1 MPRSSGYS
9 IYKRMMMDN
18 NIWISGLIVLV
29 LVGASAF
36 FSGSET
42 ALTAASKARIHQ
54 LARKGNRGAQVVRRL
69 REDKE
74 TLLGAL
80 LLGNNLVNI
89 MAASLATS
97 VLVGLFG
104 EAGVAITTLGMTLM
118 LLIFA
123 EVLPKTIAITHPD
136 RTAVAV
142 APAVS
147 WVVRIL
153 RPAVIG
159 VRLIVRALLRL
170 LRIDSQTVLSQEA
183 HQEEL
188 RGAIELHR
196 GDDPATHVERH
207 MLRSVLDLGQVEID
221 DVMTHRSRM
230 VSVDAGLPVD
240 EITEQVLNSP
250 YTRIPL
256 WRDQPDNIVGVLHA
270 KALLRAIRSNEGDL
284 DEVMLGEIATE
295 PWFIPD
301 TTTLW
306 DQLQAFRK
314 RREHFALVVDEYGA
328 LMGIVTLEDILEE
341 IVGDITDE
349 TDISVPGV
357 RLQPDGSVTAP
368 GSVTIRDLNRQFEWS
383 LPDERATTIGGLILY
398 EARLIPEAG
407 QTFEFFG
414 FRFRILRRTGN
425 RISAVRITPPN
436 ARPRAPVQALR

>member
-1 MPRSSGYS
+1 
-9 IYKRMMMDN
+9 MDSN
-18 NIWISGLIVLV
+18 LWISGLIILV
-29 LVGASAF
+29 LIGASAF

-42 ALTAASKARIHQ
+42 ALTAASRARIHQ
-54 LARKGNRGAQVVRRL
+54 RARKGDKRARIVRRL

-97 VLVGLFG
+97 VLVSLFG
-104 EAGVAITTLGMTLM
+104 EAGVALTTLGMTLL

-123 EVLPKTIAITHPD
+123 EVLPKAIAITHPD
-136 RTAVAV
+136 HMAVIV
-142 APAVS
+142 APVVR
-147 WVVRIL
+147 WVVFVL
-153 RPAVIG
+153 RPAVIA
-159 VRLIVRALLRL
+159 VRFIVKCILRL
-170 LRIDSQTVLSQEA
+170 LRIDETSVLNQEA
-183 HQEEL
+183 HDEEL
-188 RGAIELHR
+188 RGVIELHR
-196 GDDPATHVERH
+196 SDDDPDTHVERQ
-207 MLRSVLDLGQVEID
+207 MLRSVLDLGEVEVD
-221 DVMTHRSRM
+221 DVMTHRSR
-230 VSVDAGLPVD
+230 VASVDASLPVD
-240 EITEQVLNSP
+240 EIVEQVLNSP

-256 WRDQPDNIVGVLHA
+256 WRDDPDNIVGILHA
-270 KALLRAIRSNEGDL
+270 KALLRAIGSNPTEL
-284 DEVMLGEIATE
+284 SENLIGEIAAE

-368 GSVTIRDLNRQFEWS
+368 GTVTIRDLNRQFDWS
-383 LPDERATTIGGLILY
+383 LPDDKATTVGGLILY

-407 QTFEFFG
+407 QMFEFFG

-436 ARPRAPVQALR
+436 ARPRSAIQPLR

>member
-1 MPRSSGYS
+1 
-9 IYKRMMMDN
+9 MDSN
-18 NIWISGLIVLV
+18 LWISGLIILV
-29 LVGASAF
+29 LIGASAF

-42 ALTAASKARIHQ
+42 ALTAASRARIHQ
-54 LARKGNRGAQVVRRL
+54 RARKGDKRARIVRRL

-97 VLVGLFG
+97 VLVSLFG
-104 EAGVAITTLGMTLM
+104 EAGVALNTIGMTLL

-136 RTAVAV
+136 RMAVIV
-142 APAVS
+142 APVVR
-147 WVVRIL
+147 WVVYIL
-153 RPAVIG
+153 RPAVIT
-159 VRLIVRALLRL
+159 VRFIVKCILRL
-170 LRIDSQTVLSQEA
+170 LRIDETSVLNQES
-183 HQEEL
+183 HDEEL
-188 RGAIELHR
+188 RGVIELHR
-196 GDDPATHVERH
+196 SDDDPDTHVERQ
-207 MLRSVLDLGQVEID
+207 MLSSVLDLGEVEVD
-221 DVMTHRSRM
+221 DVMTHRSR
-230 VSVDAGLPVD
+230 VASVDASLPVD
-240 EITEQVLNSP
+240 EIVEQVLNSP

-256 WRDQPDNIVGVLHA
+256 WRDDPDNIVGILHA
-270 KALLRAIRSNEGDL
+270 KALLRAIRSNPTEL
-284 DEVMLGEIATE
+284 SENLIGEIAAE

-368 GSVTIRDLNRQFEWS
+368 GTVTIRDLNRQFDWS
-383 LPDERATTIGGLILY
+383 LPDDKATTIGGLILY

-407 QTFEFFG
+407 QMFEFFG

-436 ARPRAPVQALR
+436 ARPRSAIQPLR

>member
-1 MPRSSGYS
+1 MDSS
-9 IYKRMMMDN
+9 
-18 NIWISGLIVLV
+18 IWISGLIVLV
-29 LVGASAF
+29 LIGASAF

-42 ALTAASKARIHQ
+42 ALTAASRARIHQ
-54 LARKGNRGAQVVRRL
+54 RARNGDRRARIVRRL

-89 MAASLATS
+89 LAASLATS
-97 VLVGLFG
+97 VLVALFG
-104 EAGVAITTLGMTLM
+104 EAGVALTTLGMTIL

-136 RTAVAV
+136 KTAVVV
-142 APAVS
+142 APVVR

-153 RPAVIG
+153 RPAVMA
-159 VRLIVRALLRL
+159 VRFIVKQILR
-170 LRIDSQTVLSQEA
+170 VLGLEEQATLSHEA
-183 HQEEL
+183 HEEEL
-188 RGAIELHR
+188 RGVIELHR
-196 GDDPATHVERH
+196 SDDPDTHVERH
-207 MLRSVLDLGQVEID
+207 MLRSVLDLGEIEVD

-230 VSVDAGLPVD
+230 VSVDAGQPVD
-240 EITEQVLNSP
+240 EIVEQVLNSP

-256 WRDQPDNIVGVLHA
+256 WRDEPDNIVGVLHA
-270 KALLRAIRSNEGDL
+270 KALLRAIRKNAGDL
-284 DEVMLGEIATE
+284 SESLIQDIAAE

-328 LMGIVTLEDILEE
+328 LMGVVTLEDILEE

-368 GSVTIRDLNRQFEWS
+368 GSVTIRDLNRQFDWT
-383 LPDERATTIGGLILY
+383 LPDEKATTIGGLILY

-425 RISAVRITPPN
+425 RISAVRITPPT
-436 ARPRAPVQALR
+436 ARPRNPVQALR

>member
-1 MPRSSGYS
+1 
-9 IYKRMMMDN
+9 MDS
-18 NIWISGLIVLV
+18 NIWITGFIILV
-29 LVGASAF
+29 LIGASAF

-42 ALTAASKARIHQ
+42 ALTAASRARIHQ
-54 LARKGNRGAQVVRRL
+54 RARKGDKRARIVRRL

-97 VLVGLFG
+97 LLVSLFG
-104 EAGVAITTLGMTLM
+104 EAGVAITTLGMTLV

-136 RTAVAV
+136 HTAVIV
-142 APAVS
+142 APVVR

-159 VRLIVRALLRL
+159 VRAIVKGILRL
-170 LRIDSQTVLSQEA
+170 LRIQEASVLTQEA
-183 HQEEL
+183 HEEEL
-188 RGAIELHR
+188 RGVIELHR
-196 GDDPATHVERH
+196 SDDDPDTHVERE
-207 MLRSVLDLGQVEID
+207 MLRSVLDLGEVEVE

-240 EITEQVLNSP
+240 EIVEQVLNSP

-256 WRDQPDNIVGVLHA
+256 WRDEPDNIVGVLHA
-270 KALLRAIRSNEGDL
+270 KALLRAIRNNPGELNENL
-284 DEVMLGEIATE
+284 IGEIAAE

-368 GSVTIRDLNRQFEWS
+368 GSVTIRDLNRQFDWS
-383 LPDERATTIGGLILY
+383 LPDGKATTVGGLILY

-425 RISAVRITPPN
+425 RISAIRITPPN
-436 ARPRAPVQALR
+436 ARSRSAIQALR

>member
-1 MPRSSGYS
+1 
-9 IYKRMMMDN
+9 MDSN
-18 NIWISGLIVLV
+18 LWLTGLIVLV
-29 LVGASAF
+29 LIFASAF

-42 ALTAASKARIHQ
+42 ALTAVSRARMHQ
-54 LARKGNRGAQVVRRL
+54 RERKGDTRAGIVRRL

-89 MAASLATS
+89 LAASLATS

-104 EAGVAITTLGMTLM
+104 EAGVAFTTLGMTIL

-136 RTAVAV
+136 KTAVLV
-142 APAVS
+142 APVVR
-147 WVVRIL
+147 WVVRVL
-153 RPAVIG
+153 RPAVYA
-159 VRLIVRALLRL
+159 VRFVVKGLLRL
-170 LRIDSQTVLSQEA
+170 LRIREPSMLSHEA
-183 HQEEL
+183 HEEEL
-188 RGAIELHR
+188 RGVIELHR
-196 GDDPATHVERH
+196 SDNPDTHVERE
-207 MLRSVLDLGQVEID
+207 MLRSILDLGEIEVD
-221 DVMTHRSRM
+221 DVMIHRSRM
-230 VSVDAGLPVD
+230 VSVDAGLPLE
-240 EITEQVLNSP
+240 EIVNQVLGSP
-250 YTRIPL
+250 FTRIPL
-256 WRDQPDNIVGVLHA
+256 WRDEPDNIVGILHV
-270 KALLRAIRSNEGDL
+270 KSLLRAIRNNPGELSENL
-284 DEVMLGEIATE
+284 IQEIAAE

-368 GSVTIRDLNRQFEWS
+368 GSVTIRDLNRQFDWS
-383 LPDERATTIGGLILY
+383 LPDEKATTIAGLILF

-425 RISAVRITPPN
+425 RISALRITPPN
-436 ARPRAPVQALR
+436 ARHRNTVQALR

>member
-1 MPRSSGYS
+1 MTEYDWLSVL
-9 IYKRMMMDN
+9 I
-18 NIWISGLIVLV
+18 IVLLIGV
-29 LVGASAF
+29 SAF

-42 ALTAASKARIHQ
+42 ALTAASRARMHH
-54 LARKGNRGAQVVRRL
+54 LARTGSRRAGIVRHL

-74 TLLGAL
+74 SLLGAL

-89 MAASLATS
+89 LAASLATS
-97 VLVGLFG
+97 VLLRLFG
-104 EAGVAITTLGMTLM
+104 DLGVAFATLGMTLL

-136 RTAVAV
+136 RTAIAV
-142 APAVS
+142 AP
-147 WVVRIL
+147 VVRHIVQIL
-153 RPAVIG
+153 KPAVAA
-159 VRLIVRALLRL
+159 VRLIVRGLIRL
-170 LRIDSQTVLSQEA
+170 MGITNKAGSSEEHRE
-183 HQEEL
+183 EEL
-188 RGAIELHR
+188 RGAIELHQSDHR
-196 GDDPATHVERH
+196 DTYVERQ
-207 MLRSVLDLGQVEID
+207 MLRSVLDLGEVEVA
-221 DVMTHRSRM
+221 DVMTHRSRL
-230 VSVDAGLPVD
+230 VAVDAGLPVD
-240 EITEQVLNSP
+240 EIVEQVLSSP
-250 YTRIPL
+250 YTRFPL
-256 WRDQPDNIVGVLHA
+256 WRDEPDNIVGVLHA
-270 KALLRAIRSNEGDL
+270 KALLRAIRSTESA
-284 DEVMLGEIATE
+284 LGEVNPQEIAAV

-301 TTTLW
+301 TATLW

-368 GSVTIRDLNRQFEWS
+368 GTVTIRDLNRQFDWS
-383 LPDERATTIGGLILY
+383 LPDEKATTIGGLILY

-425 RISAVRITPPN
+425 RISAVRIT
-436 ARPRAPVQALR
+436 APVVRTRLGTKTLR

>member
-1 MPRSSGYS
+1 MTEHLWLSALA
-9 IYKRMMMDN
+9 I
-18 NIWISGLIVLV
+18 LV
-29 LVGASAF
+29 LICISAF

-42 ALTAASKARIHQ
+42 ALTAASRARMHHR
-54 LARKGNRGAQVVRRL
+54 ARNGEKRAEIVRHL

-89 MAASLATS
+89 LSASLATS
-97 VLVGLFG
+97 VLVGVFG
-104 EAGVAITTLGMTLM
+104 EAGVAIATLGMTLL

-136 RTAVAV
+136 QTALRV
-142 APAVS
+142 APLVR

-153 RPAVIG
+153 APAVLAIQRVVRGLLWLLG
-159 VRLIVRALLRL
+159 VAPPVAM
-170 LRIDSQTVLSQEA
+170 TPEAQE
-183 HQEEL
+183 EEL
-188 RGAIELHR
+188 RGAIDLHHR
-196 GDDPATHVERH
+196 SDDPDTHVERH
-207 MLRSVLDLGQVEID
+207 MLRSVLELGEVEVD
-221 DVMTHRSRM
+221 DVMVHRSRM
-230 VSVDAGLPVD
+230 VAVDASLPAD
-240 EITEQVLNSP
+240 EIVQQVLNSP

-256 WRDQPDNIVGVLHA
+256 WRDEPDNIVGVLHA
-270 KALLRAIRSNEGDL
+270 KALLRAVRNSDTELSHVDL
-284 DEVMLGEIATE
+284 QAIAAE

-349 TDISVPGV
+349 TDISVAGV
-357 RLQPDGSVTAP
+357 RMQPDGSVTTA
-368 GSVTIRDLNRQFEWS
+368 GTVTIRDLNRQFDWS
-383 LPDERATTIGGLILY
+383 LPDDKATTIAGLILY
-398 EARLIPEAG
+398 EARMIPEAG
-407 QTFEFFG
+407 QTFAFFG

-425 RISAVRITPPN
+425 RISAVRISPPSGRRG
-436 ARPRAPVQALR
+436 ASPGVHQTQP

>member
-1 MPRSSGYS
+1 MS
-9 IYKRMMMDN
+9 DN
-18 NIWISGLIVLV
+18 LWLSALAVIVLIGV
-29 LVGASAF
+29 SAF

-42 ALTAASKARIHQ
+42 ALTAASRARIHHR
-54 LARKGNRGAQVVRRL
+54 ARKGDKRAETVRRL
-69 REDKE
+69 REKKE

-89 MAASLATS
+89 LSASLATS

-104 EAGVAITTLGMTLM
+104 QAGVALATLGMTLL

-136 RTAVAV
+136 QTALKVAPLV
-142 APAVS
+142 RWVVRVLAPAV
-147 WVVRIL
+147 I
-153 RPAVIG
+153 AVQW
-159 VRLIVRALLRL
+159 IVRGLLRAF
-170 LRIDSQTVLSQEA
+170 RIAPQSATSHEA
-183 HQEEL
+183 HEEEL

-196 GDDPATHVERH
+196 SDNPDTHVERH
-207 MLRSVLDLGQVEID
+207 MLRSVLELGEVETA

-230 VSVDAGLPVD
+230 VAVDASLPAREIVD
-240 EITEQVLNSP
+240 QVLNSP

-256 WRDQPDNIVGVLHA
+256 WRDEPDNIVGVLHA
-270 KALLRAIRSNEGDL
+270 KALLRAVRNSDTELSHVDL
-284 DEVMLGEIATE
+284 QEIAAE

-328 LMGIVTLEDILEE
+328 LMGMVTLEDILEE

-357 RLQPDGSVTAP
+357 RLQPDGSVTAA
-368 GSVTIRDLNRQFEWS
+368 GTVTIRDLNRQFDWS
-383 LPDERATTIGGLILY
+383 LPDDKATTIAGLILY

-425 RISAVRITPPN
+425 RISAVRISPPN
-436 ARPRAPVQALR
+436 ARRAAASAMAANAQG

>member
-1 MPRSSGYS
+1 MTEYDWLSVL
-9 IYKRMMMDN
+9 I
-18 NIWISGLIVLV
+18 IVLLIGV
-29 LVGASAF
+29 SAF

-42 ALTAASKARIHQ
+42 ALTAASRARMHH
-54 LARKGNRGAQVVRRL
+54 LARTGNRRAGIVRHL

-74 TLLGAL
+74 SLLGAL

-89 MAASLATS
+89 LAASLATS
-97 VLVGLFG
+97 VLLRLFG
-104 EAGVAITTLGMTLM
+104 DLGVAFATLGMTLL

-136 RTAVAV
+136 RTAIAV
-142 APAVS
+142 AP
-147 WVVRIL
+147 VVRHIVQIL
-153 RPAVIG
+153 KPAVAA
-159 VRLIVRALLRL
+159 VRLIVRGLIRL
-170 LRIDSQTVLSQEA
+170 MGITNKAGSSEEHRE
-183 HQEEL
+183 EEL
-188 RGAIELHR
+188 RGAIELHQSDHR
-196 GDDPATHVERH
+196 DTYVERQ
-207 MLRSVLDLGQVEID
+207 MLRSVLDLGEVEVA
-221 DVMTHRSRM
+221 DVMTHRSRL
-230 VSVDAGLPVD
+230 VAVDAGLPVD
-240 EITEQVLNSP
+240 EIVEQVLSSP
-250 YTRIPL
+250 YTRFPL
-256 WRDQPDNIVGVLHA
+256 WRDEPDNIVGVLHA
-270 KALLRAIRSNEGDL
+270 KALLRAIRSTESA
-284 DEVMLGEIATE
+284 LGEVNPQEIAAV

-301 TTTLW
+301 TATLW

-368 GSVTIRDLNRQFEWS
+368 GTVTIRDLNRQFDWS
-383 LPDERATTIGGLILY
+383 LPDEKATTIGGLILY

-425 RISAVRITPPN
+425 RISAVRIT
-436 ARPRAPVQALR
+436 APVVRTRLGTKTLR

>member
-1 MPRSSGYS
+1 MPDS
-9 IYKRMMMDN
+9 IWLYALA
-18 NIWISGLIVLV
+18 IVVLI
-29 LVGASAF
+29 GISAF

-42 ALTAASKARIHQ
+42 ALTAVSRARMHHR
-54 LARKGNRGAQVVRRL
+54 ARQGDRRAGIVRHL
-69 REDKE
+69 REEKE
-74 TLLGAL
+74 ILLGAL

-89 MAASLATS
+89 LAASLATS
-97 VLVGLFG
+97 VLVGMFG
-104 EAGVAITTLGMTLM
+104 EAGVVFATLGMTLL

-136 RTAVAV
+136 QTAIKV
-142 APAVS
+142 APTVRI
-147 WVVRIL
+147 VVRL
-153 RPAVIG
+153 LTPAVITIQWL
-159 VRLIVRALLRL
+159 VRRILVLLG
-170 LRIDSQTVLSQEA
+170 IESQPMLSAEAQE
-183 HQEEL
+183 EEL
-188 RGAIELHR
+188 RGAIDLHHR
-196 GDDPATHVERH
+196 SDDPDTHVERH
-207 MLRSVLDLGQVEID
+207 MLRSVLELGEVETA

-230 VSVDAGLPVD
+230 VAVDGSLPADHIVD
-240 EITEQVLNSP
+240 QVLNSP

-256 WRDQPDNIVGVLHA
+256 WRDEPDNIVGILHA
-270 KALLRAIRSNEGDL
+270 KALLRAVRNSNTELSHVDL
-284 DEVMLGEIATE
+284 QEIAAE

-357 RLQPDGSVTAP
+357 RLQPDGSVTAA
-368 GSVTIRDLNRQFEWS
+368 GSVTIRDLNRQFDWS
-383 LPDERATTIGGLILY
+383 LPDDKATTIAGLILY
-398 EARLIPEAG
+398 EARLIPDAG
-407 QTFEFFG
+407 QTFAFFG

-436 ARPRAPVQALR
+436 PRRAPPPS

>member
-1 MPRSSGYS
+1 M
-9 IYKRMMMDN
+9 
-18 NIWISGLIVLV
+18 
-29 LVGASAF
+29 F
-36 FSGSET
+36 
-42 ALTAASKARIHQ
+42 H
-54 LARKGNRGAQVVRRL
+54 LARKGDGRANIVRQL
-69 REDKE
+69 RDDKE

-89 MAASLATS
+89 LAAALATN
-97 VLVGLFG
+97 VLVTLFG
-104 EAGVAITTLGMTLM
+104 EAGVALATLIMTLL

-136 RTAVAV
+136 RMAILV
-142 APAVS
+142 APVVK
-147 WVVRIL
+147 WIVRIFA
-153 RPAVIG
+153 PASAAIHF
-159 VRLIVRALLRL
+159 IVRGLIRL
-170 LRIDSQTVLSQEA
+170 LSIDTQGHSSQEA
-183 HQEEL
+183 REEEL

-196 GDDPATHVERH
+196 SEHPDTQVERQ
-207 MLRSVLDLGQVEID
+207 MLRSVLELGEVEVA

-230 VSVDAGLPVD
+230 IAVDANLPAE
-240 EITEQVLNSP
+240 EIVEQVLNSP

-256 WRDQPDNIVGVLHA
+256 WQEEPDNIVGVLHA
-270 KALLRAIRSNEGDL
+270 KSLLRALRSREMNLSRPFLLET
-284 DEVMLGEIATE
+284 ASE

-349 TDISVPGV
+349 MDISVPGV

-368 GSVTIRDLNRQFEWS
+368 GTVTIRDLNRQFDWS
-383 LPDERATTIGGLILY
+383 LPDDKATTIGGLILY

-425 RISAVRITPPN
+425 RISAVRITPPGAL
-436 ARPRAPVQALR
+436 ARTGAQALR